1 MVNISLFSQLLSFFP
16 REKFDRLVKRH
27 GSDKHSKGIN
37 SWTHFVSMLFC
48 HIGGAGSVR
57 DISQGL
63 RSTTGNINHLGIGR
77 VPCKSS
83 LSYINKHR
91 SYELFRDFYY
101 KMLEELWHRHTFAR
115 NGLKKL
121 KRNIYL
127 LDATLIPLCLEI
139 FDWAT
144 YRSSKGAVKMHTVLD
159 YHGCLPV
166 FTAITE
172 GSVHEINIAR
182 KLSFPTGSVIVMDR
196 GYVDYKW
203 LHVLDGSRCFFV
215 TRAKT
220 NMAYQIIEDNTDKS
234 GDNAFILA
242 DQLIRL
248 TTPQAG
254 KDYPEKL
261 RMVVYLDS
269 KSGQEYTFITNNLHW
284 KAQTVAD
291 IYKERWHIEV
301 FFKHIKQNLKIKS
314 FVGTSENAV
323 KIQLWTALIAVL
335 LLKFLKEK
343 ARYKWHL
350 SNLVSFIRLNLFVKI
365 GLKKW
370 LDNPFYEQKQI
381 IQMAQ
386 LKLFDG

>member
-1 MVNISLFSQLLSFFP
+1 MVNINLFSQLLSYFP
-16 REKFDRLVKRH
+16 REKFDRLVKKY
-27 GSDKHSKGIN
+27 GTDKHSKGIN
-37 SWTHFVSMLFC
+37 SWTHLVSMLFC
-48 HIGGAGSVR
+48 HIGGAASVR

-63 RSTTGNINHLGIGR
+63 RSITGNINHLGIGR

-91 SYELFRDFYY
+91 GHEVFRDFYY
-101 KMLEELWHRHTFAR
+101 KVLEELWQRHSFAR

-121 KRNIYL
+121 KRNVYL
-127 LDATLIPLCLEI
+127 LDATVIPLCLEM

-159 YHGCLPV
+159 YDGCLPV

-172 GSVHEINIAR
+172 GIVHEMNVAR
-182 KLSFPTGSVIVMDR
+182 KLSFPTGSVVVMDR

-203 LHVLDGSRCFFV
+203 LNILDSNRSFFV

-220 NMAYQIIEDNTDKS
+220 NMAHQILEDNTHKQGNS
-234 GDNAFILA
+234 AFILA
-242 DQLIRL
+242 DQLIEL
-248 TTPQAG
+248 TAQKAA
-254 KDYPEKL
+254 KDYSGKL

-269 KSGQEYTFITNNLHW
+269 KTGQEYTFITNNLRW

-301 FFKHIKQNLKIKS
+301 FFKHIKQHLKIKS

-323 KIQLWTALIAVL
+323 KIQLWTALIIVL
-335 LLKFLKEK
+335 LLKFLQQK
-343 ARYKWHL
+343 AKYKWHL

-365 GLKKW
+365 GLKNW
-370 LDNPFYEQKQI
+370 LDNPFYDQKQI
-381 IQMAQ
+381 IEIAQMR
-386 LKLFDG
+386 LFDG

>member
-1 MVNISLFSQLLSFFP
+1 MVNISLFSQLLSNFP
-16 REKFDRLVKRH
+16 REKFNSLVKKH

-37 SWTHFVSMLFC
+37 SWTHLVSMLFC
-48 HIGGAGSVR
+48 HLGGATSVR

-63 RSTTGNINHLGIGR
+63 RSITGNINHLGVGR

-91 SYELFRDFYY
+91 GHELFRDFYY
-101 KMLEELWHRHTFAR
+101 KVLESLWQRHGFAR
-115 NGLKKL
+115 TGLKKL
-121 KRNIYL
+121 KRNVYL
-127 LDATLIPLCLEI
+127 LDATVIPLCLEM

-159 YHGCLPV
+159 YDGCLPV
-166 FTAITE
+166 FMAVPE
-172 GSVHEINIAR
+172 GIVHDMNVAR
-182 KLSFPTGSVIVMDR
+182 KLSFPTGSVVVMDR

-203 LHVLDGSRCFFV
+203 LNILDSNRSFFV

-220 NMAYQIIEDNTDKS
+220 NMAYQILEDNTDKQGNS
-234 GDNAFILA
+234 AFILA
-242 DQLIRL
+242 DQLIEL
-248 TTPQAG
+248 TAQKAS
-254 KDYPEKL
+254 KDYSGKL

-269 KSGQEYTFITNNLHW
+269 KTGQEYTFITNNLRW

-301 FFKHIKQNLKIKS
+301 FFKHIKQHLKIKS

-323 KIQLWTALIAVL
+323 KIQLWTALIIVL
-335 LLKFLKEK
+335 LLKFLQQK
-343 ARYKWHL
+343 AKYKWHL

-365 GLKKW
+365 GLKNW
-370 LDNPFYEQKQI
+370 LDNPFYDQKQI
-381 IQMAQ
+381 IEIAQM
-386 LKLFDG
+386 KLFDG

>member
-1 MVNISLFSQLLSFFP
+1 MVNISLFSQLLSYFP
-16 REKFDRLVKRH
+16 REKFDRLVKKH
-27 GSDKHSKGIN
+27 SSDKHSKGIN

-48 HIGGAGSVR
+48 HIGGCSSVR

-91 SYELFRDFYY
+91 GYELFRDFYY
-101 KMLEELWHRHTFAR
+101 KALEELLQQHSFAR
-115 NGLKKL
+115 TGLKKL
-121 KRNIYL
+121 KRNVYL
-127 LDATLIPLCLEI
+127 LDATVIPLCMQL
-139 FDWAT
+139 FDWAS

-159 YHGCLPV
+159 YDGCLPV

-172 GSVHEINIAR
+172 GSVHEINVAR
-182 KLSFPTGSVIVMDR
+182 KLSFPSGSVVVMDR

-203 LHVLDGSRCFFV
+203 LHVLDSNRSFFV
-215 TRAKT
+215 TRSKT
-220 NMAYQIIEDNTDKS
+220 NMAYQVVKDNTEKS
-234 GDNAFILA
+234 AENASILS
-242 DQLIRL
+242 DQLITL
-248 TTPQAG
+248 TAPQAG
-254 KDYPEKL
+254 RDYPENL
-261 RMVVYLDS
+261 RLIVYLDS
-269 KSGQEYTFITNNLHW
+269 KSGKEYTFITNNLYW

-291 IYKERWHIEV
+291 VYKERWHIEV

-343 ARYKWHL
+343 ARHKWHL

-365 GLKKW
+365 GLIQW
-370 LDNPFYEQKQI
+370 LDKPFYEHKQI
-381 IQMAQ
+381 IELAQ